1 MRKLFDKE
9 KVLDWL
15 LVSSYILVGL
25 EYFTKP
31 AWFGQAPYLAVA
43 ALTALVG
50 LFCVALSLAC
60 RDRLKSPRFAMS
72 AVLLVGALLFLALP
86 FA

>member
-1 MRKLFDKE
+1 MCKLFDKE

-25 EYFTKP
+25 EYFTIP
-31 AWFGQAPYLAVA
+31 AWFGQAPYMVLA
-43 ALTALVG
+43 ALTALAG
-50 LFCVALSLAC
+50 LLCVALSLAC
-60 RDRLKSPRFAMS
+60 RDRLKSPHFVLS
-72 AVLLVGALLFLALP
+72 AVLFVGALLFLALP